1 MDRTLVSANDDV
13 IIWQGGPFQGYCFEY
28 RASLSF
34 FHRQCHTTKKEVFL
48 TVWYCQRL
56 FSKTGRGYTP
66 CPAFHRQ
73 CRWTIERSIP
83 ILPLWIAARVSHSN
97 TKESNQFLNSIFCMG
112 HKMLEKYL
120 KKHFVCFISTRCH
133 SKAFMAVCSLANW
146 TEIFVPQSQKSFPF
160 VQIILKLVTLHPS
173 FDTRDLLPT
182 KKYLFVKSNLSSGLG
197 VFN

>member
-1 MDRTLVSANDDV
+1 MMSLSDREDHPKDV
-13 IIWQGGPFQGYCFEY
+13 VLNIEQ
-28 RASLSF
+28 ASLSF
-34 FHRQCHTTKKEVFL
+34 IANVTRPKRKYSYLDDIVNIYFQKPVEDIRPVLLSSSMSPNNRKKHSYL
-48 TVWYCQRL
+48 ASLDSCPC
-56 FSKTGRGYTP
+56 FSQQYQGV
-66 CPAFHRQ
+66 Q
-73 CRWTIERSIP
+73 SIS
-83 ILPLWIAARVSHSN
+83 AASSPWAN
-97 TKESNQFLNSIFCMG
+97 TCT
-112 HKMLEKYL
+112 LEKYL
-120 KKHFVCFISTRCH
+120 KKHFVCVISTGCH

>member
-1 MDRTLVSANDDV
+1 MSHDQKGSILNWMILSTFIFKDRSGIYA
-13 IIWQGGPFQGYCFEY
+13 
-28 RASLSF
+28 LS
-34 FHRQCHTTKKEVFL
+34 C
-48 TVWYCQRL
+48 
-56 FSKTGRGYTP
+56 
-66 CPAFHRQ
+66 FHRQ
-73 CRWTIERSIP
+73 CRRTIERSIP

-182 KKYLFVKSNLSSGLG
+182 KNTFSSKATYLLVLEFSIQKLHICR
-197 VFN
+197 